1 MNDVTQAAALLEGLA
16 GCAVVGDRAYDS
28 DAVIAAIE
36 QGGTAAVI
44 PSRAHRRQP
53 RMLDRV
59 AYAKRNVVER
69 YFGRLKAFR
78 RLATRYDK
86 TASSY
91 GAQWA
96 LGALLV
102 ALSGWGS

>member
-1 MNDVTQAAALLEGLA
+1 MNDVTQAAALLDGLV

-28 DAVIAAIE
+28 DALIAGIE
-36 QGGTAAVI
+36 RSGMAAVI
-44 PSRAHRRQP
+44 PSRATRRRP
-53 RMLDRV
+53 RVLDRE

-69 YFGRLKAFR
+69 YFGRLKVFR

-91 GAQWA
+91 VSQ
-96 LGALLV
+96 LVVGALLV